1 MVCASFGQE
10 KLLRLVILVEYF
22 PLWVEALLAN
32 RYFKG
37 PELLVDLQ
45 DYDYSLDMWSLGCM
59 FAGMVSPLLSILRVF
74 PPVILFCVSLVYTS
88 IYLKNSLWVWITGLI
103 IFIRFPGE
111 GMLHIDIVM
120 MDQLWVP
127 AHRFSARSR
136 FFMGTTTQTSLWRL
150 LRYRHWDWN
159 ASCAECLSLVRSGGS
174 QTFALILIF
183 WLNLVL
189 RFWGLMSWMHTWPST
204 T

>member
-10 KLLRLVILVEYF
+10 KLLCPVILVDYF

-59 FAGMVSPLLSILRVF
+59 FAGMVSPLLLSILRFF
-74 PPVILFCVSLVYTS
+74 PLVILFWVSLVYTS

-103 IFIRFPGE
+103 IFIPFPGE
-111 GMLHIDIVM
+111 GMLHWHSDDGSTLSPCTQIFRKEPFFYGHDNS
-120 MDQLWVP
+120 DQLVKI
-127 AHRFSARSR
+127 AKVQA
-136 FFMGTTTQTSLWRL
+136 LRL
-150 LRYRHWDWN
+150 ECIMCWMPV
-159 ASCAECLSLVRSGGS
+159 SCGGS
-174 QTFALILIF
+174 QTYALILIF